1 MNRSRHFLSRLR
13 IAVVGATM
21 LALGPMAVKAQ
32 IETPVRL
39 IERPTHPPTAGPEHY
54 YMVASDD
61 GQIVAINSAGPIG
74 APGFPVLP
82 NTAQVLVIDRRQ
94 GTVELA
100 SRTPTGGFQ
109 NSSNPPG
116 NFGSDRG
123 PLSIS
128 RDGRYV
134 AFVSSATNLD
144 PAANTPGSY
153 TYLYDRTTRQVRV
166 LTADGLI
173 LPGWRGGAG
182 LIDRDAT
189 NLIFAC
195 LYSQSS
201 PVSPILFSLCRRRLS
216 DGATQVV
223 LAGLSLDDAESFIQL
238 SGDGR
243 KVAFS
248 NQGPILTTGAP
259 NSQRFSQLYLVD
271 IATGAVDLVSAAPDG
286 SPGDGFSGEDS
297 TFALS
302 ENADFVAFRTSASN
316 LAPGLAPGSKIVVT
330 QRSTG
335 ITRRASSVNFLGV
348 TAPHLSADGRR
359 LVYLDYA
366 FYGSRDLIRLYDWE
380 TNSNRAIATPL
391 GGLPNERPCRADM
404 LIFGLLPR
412 DKWQSLAISGDGRT
426 AVFASDASNLFPG
439 DTPSTCDLFV
449 QSLGAVPQPSTPV
462 PGPNRAW
469 LLVLALLIG
478 LAAIGAV
485 RRSG

>member
-1 MNRSRHFLSRLR
+1 MSRLR
-13 IAVVGATM
+13 IAVIGVPM
-21 LALGPMAVKAQ
+21 LALGPMTVKAQ
-32 IETPVRL
+32 IEPPVRL
-39 IERPTHPPTAGPEHY
+39 IERPAAPSGPEHY
-54 YMVASDD
+54 YMVTSDD
-61 GQIVAINSAGPIG
+61 GQIVAINSSGPIG
-74 APGFPVLP
+74 APNFPVLP
-82 NTAQVLVIDRRQ
+82 ITAQVLVIDRRQ

-153 TYLYDRTTRQVRV
+153 TYLYDRATLQVRV
-166 LTADGLI
+166 LTADGVI

-201 PVSPILFSLCRRRLS
+201 PVSPRLFSLCRRRLS
-216 DGATQVV
+216 DGSTRVIVSGLALDNVV
-223 LAGLSLDDAESFIQL
+223 GFFQL

-243 KVAFS
+243 KILYS
-248 NQGPILTTGAP
+248 DQGPILTNGAP
-259 NSQRFSQLYLVD
+259 NPQRFSQLYLVD
-271 IATGAVDLVSAAPDG
+271 IASGAIELVSAAPDG
-286 SPGDGFSGEDS
+286 TPGDGFSGEDS

-302 ENADFVAFRTSASN
+302 EDADFVAFRTSASN

-335 ITRRASSVNFLGV
+335 VTKRASSVNFIGV
-348 TAPHLSADGRR
+348 TGPHLSADGRR
-359 LVYLDYA
+359 LVYFDYA
-366 FYGSRDLIRLYDWE
+366 FYFSRDLIRLYDWE
-380 TNSNRAIATPL
+380 TNSNRAIATPP

-449 QSLGAVPQPSTPV
+449 QNLGAVPQPAMPV
-462 PGPNRAW
+462 PSLGPRW
-469 LLVLALLIG
+469 SLLAALLLALVG
-478 LAAIGAV
+478 LLALRGGLSP
-485 RRSG
+485 R